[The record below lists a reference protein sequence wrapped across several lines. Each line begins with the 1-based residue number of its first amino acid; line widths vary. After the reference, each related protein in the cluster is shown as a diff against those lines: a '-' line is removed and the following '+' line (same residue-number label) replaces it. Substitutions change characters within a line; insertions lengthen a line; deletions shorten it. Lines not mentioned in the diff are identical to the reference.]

1 MYSAPHHPSMLPPQQ
16 RPVAPETFLLD
27 QDAQQ
32 SLPAD
37 SVVALQQVDNREF
50 HQLIACFCDGSK
62 HPASPLD
69 QLLTIANS
77 EILSHLCPGRL
88 GTGPVHSEIP
98 SAYWRICF
106 LYPLVS
112 SSQPLFHFQ
121 PPLTTSRSN
130 LFHIS
135 GTDIVRCLAFRF
147 QAFGRP
153 VKNSKKFEEGIFSD
167 LRNLKSGTD
176 ASLE

>member
-1 MYSAPHHPSMLPPQQ
+1 MLPPQQ

-50 HQLIACFCDGSK
+50 HQLIASLCDGSK

-77 EILSHLCPGRL
+77 EILSHFCPGRL
-88 GTGPVHSEIP
+88 GTGPVHPEIS

-106 LYPLVS
+106 LHPLVS
-112 SSQPLFHFQ
+112 ISQAYAQSQSP
-121 PPLTTSRSN
+121 
-130 LFHIS
+130 
-135 GTDIVRCLAFRF
+135 
-147 QAFGRP
+147 
-153 VKNSKKFEEGIFSD
+153 
-167 LRNLKSGTD
+167 
-176 ASLE
+176 